1 MTFYD
6 PDEIDRQNAF
16 EKRKQRGKGPPKKG
30 HGKRASLAKN
40 KKNTGHKGR
49 YGHEFFRFEIDKYGT
64 LKYANNSNYR
74 RDSIIQKTLQL
85 SPTLIN
91 EIQRIIE
98 DSEIMHED
106 SSKWPHQDENG
117 RLQLEIE
124 MNGQSINIETA
135 KISSLADT
143 LSTEDPEGLRVLYYL
158 IQDFKCLILSI
169 ISLHFKIKPIA

>member
-1 MTFYD
+1 
-6 PDEIDRQNAF
+6 
-16 EKRKQRGKGPPKKG
+16 
-30 HGKRASLAKN
+30 
-40 KKNTGHKGR
+40 TGHKGR
-49 YGHEFFRFEIDKYGT
+49 YGHEFFRFEIDKYRT

-74 RDSIIQKTLQL
+74 QDSIIQKTLQL
-85 SPTLIN
+85 SPTLIK
-91 EIQRIIE
+91 EIQRIIK